1 MPRIFITGCTDGLGL
16 MAADLL
22 LKDGAQIPR
31 CPEPVN
37 AMTGALSC
45 RCERVTC
52 WGCRLVATGCGR
64 ARRWLT
70 WQWCTA
76 AR

>member
-1 MPRIFITGCTDGLGL
+1 LN
-16 MAADLL
+16 
-22 LKDGAQIPR
+22 R
-31 CPEPVN
+31 CPHLPPRARNLPVVS
-37 AMTGALSC
+37 A
-45 RCERVTC
+45 
-52 WGCRLVATGCGR
+52 VATRCGR